1 MSELEEEKLKKINE
15 MLNSAQQ
22 KNSPKT
28 GEGKNAPVAE
38 IPSKKTNEVLRRMPQ
53 EDRDLATDIRDSI
66 LGQHPR
72 GGRWILYATLVFFV
86 VFIVWSSLSKV
97 EETTRGEGK
106 VIPSSHIQV
115 VQNLEGGIVSE
126 ILVRVGDVVK
136 KDQLLLKIDD
146 TRFASSF
153 QENRV
158 KYLADKAKSARL
170 QAEAQGVPFR
180 VPDEVM
186 KENPEVGELEQQL
199 YRSRM
204 SELEST
210 LSIKQMQANQR
221 AIELQELRAKQEELK
236 RTYALLQKELR
247 MTKPL
252 VAQGAVSD
260 VEILRM
266 EREASQ
272 KQGEIDTIR
281 HEISRAESSHS
292 EAMTAIREAKLSFS
306 NRAKAELNDVLAK
319 VGESSSSSVALKDRL
334 DRTSVRSPMDGTVNR
349 LLINTVGGVVQ
360 PGMNIVEI
368 VPREDNLIVEAM
380 IKPSDI
386 AFLRPGQKANVK
398 FTAYDYTIYGSM
410 KANLEHIS
418 ADSITDERG
427 NSFYSV
433 RLRTDKSYL
442 GAESNPL
449 PIIPG
454 MVASVDILTGKKSIL
469 SYILKPVLKAKANA
483 LRER

>member
-1 MSELEEEKLKKINE
+1 MSEQEESKLKKIEGQLKKINE
-15 MLNSAQQ
+15 
-22 KNSPKT
+22 
-28 GEGKNAPVAE
+28 
-38 IPSKKTNEVLRRMPQ
+38 IFRRMP
-53 EDRDLATDIRDSI
+53 EEIADLRTNIDDSVMA
-66 LGQHPR
+66 QKPR
-72 GGRWILYATLVFFV
+72 GGRWILYATLAFFFV
-86 VFIVWSSLSKV
+86 FIIWSSLSKV

-136 KDQLLLKIDD
+136 RDQLLLKIDD

-170 QAEAQGVPFR
+170 EAEALGVPFR
-180 VPDEVM
+180 VPEEVT
-186 KENPEVGELEQQL
+186 KENPEIGELEQQL

-204 SELEST
+204 HELDSSLT
-210 LSIKQMQANQR
+210 IKRMQASQR
-221 AIELQELRAKQEELK
+221 EIEHREMRSRLEELT
-236 RTYALLQKELR
+236 RTYALMQKELSL
-247 MTKPL
+247 TKPL

-272 KQGEIDTIR
+272 KQGEIESIR
-281 HEISRAESSHS
+281 HEIPRAKSRYD
-292 EAMTAIREAKLSFS
+292 EALVAVQEAKLSFS
-306 NRAKAELNDVLAK
+306 NRSKAELNDILAK
-319 VGESSSSSVALKDRL
+319 VDESSSSSVALKDRL

-410 KANLEHIS
+410 KAVLEHIS

-433 RLRTDKSYL
+433 RLRTDKSHL
-442 GAESNPL
+442 GTEAKPL

-454 MVASVDILTGKKSIL
+454 MVATVDILTGKKSIL

>member
-1 MSELEEEKLKKINE
+1 MSEAEESKVKKIEGQLKKINE
-15 MLNSAQQ
+15 
-22 KNSPKT
+22 
-28 GEGKNAPVAE
+28 
-38 IPSKKTNEVLRRMPQ
+38 IFRRMPQ
-53 EDRDLATDIRDSI
+53 ENPDLATDIRDSI
-66 LGQHPR
+66 LGQNPR
-72 GGRWILYATLVFFV
+72 GGRWILYATIALFFI
-86 VFIVWSSLSKV
+86 FIIWSSLSKV

-158 KYLADKAKSARL
+158 KYLSDKAKSARL
-170 QAEAQGVPFR
+170 EAEALGVSFR
-180 VPDEVM
+180 VPEEVM
-186 KENPEVGELEQQL
+186 KENPEIGELEQQL

-204 SELEST
+204 RELDSS
-210 LSIKQMQANQR
+210 LSIKRMQASQR
-221 AIELQELRAKQEELK
+221 NIELQEMRSRLEELT
-236 RTYALLQKELR
+236 RTYALLQKELQL
-247 MTKPL
+247 TKPL

-272 KQGEIDTIR
+272 KQGEIESVR
-281 HEISRAESSHS
+281 HEIPRARSRYE
-292 EAMTAIREAKLSFS
+292 EANMAIQEAKLSFS
-306 NRAKAELNDVLAK
+306 NRSKAELNDILAK
-319 VGESSSSSVALKDRL
+319 VDESSSSSVALKDRL

-410 KANLEHIS
+410 KADLEHIS

-433 RLRTDKSYL
+433 RLRTDKSHL
-442 GAESNPL
+442 GTELNPL

-454 MVASVDILTGKKSIL
+454 MVATVDILTGKKSIL

>member
-1 MSELEEEKLKKINE
+1 MSESEKKPKRINE
-15 MLNSAQQ
+15 
-22 KNSPKT
+22 
-28 GEGKNAPVAE
+28 
-38 IPSKKTNEVLRRMPQ
+38 IFRRISQDTPDF
-53 EDRDLATDIRDSI
+53 ETDVRDSI
-66 LGQHPR
+66 LSQTPR
-72 GGRWILYATLVFFV
+72 GGRLILYATLVFFF
-86 VFIVWSSLSKV
+86 VFIIWASFSQV

-106 VIPSSHIQV
+106 VIPSSHIQI

-126 ILVRVGDVVK
+126 ILVQVGDEVK

-158 KYLADKAKSARL
+158 KYLADRAKLARL
-170 QAEAQGVPFR
+170 QAEAQGVSFK
-180 VPDEVM
+180 VPEEVTQE
-186 KENPEVGELEQQL
+186 KPEIGELEQQL

-204 SELEST
+204 HELESS
-210 LSIKQMQANQR
+210 LSIKNMQANQR
-221 AIELQELRAKQEELK
+221 NIELQELKSRLEELR
-236 RTYALLQKELR
+236 RTYALLQQELKL
-247 MTKPL
+247 TKPL

-272 KQGEIDTIR
+272 KQGEIESIR
-281 HEISRAESSHS
+281 HEIPRAQSRHEESMVAIK
-292 EAMTAIREAKLSFS
+292 EARLNFA
-306 NRAKAELNDVLAK
+306 NRSKAELNEVLAK
-319 VGESSSSSVALKDRL
+319 VDESSSSSVALKDRL

-349 LLINTVGGVVQ
+349 LMINTVGGVVQ

-368 VPREDNLIVEAM
+368 VPKEDNLVVEAM

-386 AFLRPGQKANVK
+386 AFLRPKQQANVK

-410 KANLEHIS
+410 KAILEHIS
-418 ADSITDERG
+418 ADSITDEKG
-427 NSFYSV
+427 NSFYLV
-433 RLRTDKSYL
+433 RLRTDKGHL
-442 GAESNPL
+442 GTDSSPL

-454 MVASVDILTGKKSIL
+454 MVATVDILTGKKSIM

>member
-1 MSELEEEKLKKINE
+1 VFALKDKFAKIREFFRYVRQNMPE
-15 MLNSAQQ
+15 
-22 KNSPKT
+22 P
-28 GEGKNAPVAE
+28 EGKVRKGNE
-38 IPSKKTNEVLRRMPQ
+38 IFRRMSHENP
-53 EDRDLATDIRDSI
+53 DFSTNVHDS
-66 LGQHPR
+66 LLHQNPR
-72 GGRWILYATLVFFV
+72 GGRWILYATLIFFFV
-86 VFIVWSSLSKV
+86 FIIWSSLSRV

-126 ILVRVGDVVK
+126 ILVRVGEVVK

-170 QAEAQGVPFR
+170 QAEAQGIPFR
-180 VPDEVM
+180 VPEDVLN
-186 KENPEVGELEQQL
+186 ENPEVGELEQQL

-204 SELEST
+204 SELESS
-210 LSIKQMQANQR
+210 LSIKRMQASQR
-221 AIELQELRAKQEELK
+221 EIELREMRSRLEELT
-236 RTYALLQKELR
+236 RTYGLLQKELSL
-247 MTKPL
+247 TKPL

-260 VEILRM
+260 VEVLRM

-272 KQGEIDTIR
+272 KQGEIETVR
-281 HEISRAESSHS
+281 HEIPRAQSRYQ
-292 EAMTAIREAKLSFS
+292 EAIMAVNEAKLGFA
-306 NRAKAELNDVLAK
+306 NRSKAELNEVLAK
-319 VGESSSSSVALKDRL
+319 VGESSSSSLALKDRL

-368 VPREDNLIVEAM
+368 VPMEDNLIVEAM

-410 KANLEHIS
+410 KAVLEHIS
-418 ADSITDERG
+418 ADSITDEKG

-433 RLRTDKSYL
+433 RLRTDKGHL
-442 GAESNPL
+442 GTESLPL

-454 MVASVDILTGKKSIL
+454 MVATVDILTGKKSIM